1 MAKGKYASNQKGQ
14 GSGISIL
21 IILAVLLLFLA
32 SLMVF
37 QACNGDEDPTGTG
50 THNDSMQ
57 NSETKNPDDQSDTND
72 SGTTGTTGPTQP
84 YVVSTASVG
93 VTGDVLMHG
102 PVINAAATNNTYDFA
117 ENYEYIS
124 EYYRQYDFMVAN
136 LEVTLGGPEAGAYKG
151 YPTFNC
157 PDTVIDA
164 LKNAGVDMIL
174 TANNHSYDTG
184 YKGFMRTQQVI
195 REKGLPHLGTIEST
209 DDKFYTVQ
217 DINGI
222 KVGMVCYTYET
233 GKTSDGRKSLNG
245 IALSAEASKLVS
257 SFDYKNLNLFYDDVQ
272 RTLDNMANDG
282 AEVNMVYIHW
292 GDEYQLKPNATQKAI
307 AQQLC
312 ELGVDVIVGGHPHVI
327 QPFETLTSTT
337 GEKTYCIYSLGNAI
351 SNQTRDTLKDTTAN
365 AKYTED
371 GMIFGVEFQK
381 WNDGTVE
388 ISEISI
394 LPTWVNKEWKDK
406 QVYNIIPLDTA
417 IAVWDCY
424 DVGLESR
431 TYESY
436 DRTMSIVAEGLNACR
451 EELGLTTVPLTY
463 QPQTESE
470 E

>member
-1 MAKGKYASNQKGQ
+1 MAKGKYASKQNSH

-21 IILAVLLLFLA
+21 VILAVLLLFLA

-37 QACNGDEDPTGTG
+37 QACQGGEDPANPG
-50 THNDSMQ
+50 MQ
-57 NSETKNPDDQSDTND
+57 NGETHGSGIQDPDDPDNTIEG
-72 SGTTGTTGPTQP
+72 GTSGTTGPTEP
-84 YVVSTASVG
+84 YIMSTASVG

-102 PVINAAATNNTYDFA
+102 PVINAAATNGTYDFA

-136 LEVTLGGPEAGAYKG
+136 LEVTLGGPEAGPYKG

-157 PDTVIDA
+157 PDNVIDA

-209 DDKFYTVQ
+209 EDKFYTVQ

-245 IALSAEASKLVS
+245 IPLSAEASKLVS

-272 RTLDNMANDG
+272 RTLDNMSNDG

-292 GDEYQLKPNATQKAI
+292 GDEYQLKPNQTQKEI

-351 SNQTRDTLKDTTAN
+351 SNQTRDTLKDTTVN

-417 IAVWDCY
+417 ITVWDCF
-424 DVGLESR
+424 DVGPEAR

-436 DRTMSIVAEGLNACR
+436 GRTMSIVAEGLNACR
-451 EELGLTTVPLTY
+451 EDLGLPTMPLTY
-463 QPQTESE
+463 APPE